1 MINEV
6 VIVTGEELRL
16 SGYVIM
22 RYEPITEHHW
32 SGELSCW
39 EIEKWR
45 AFCASVGGVLA
56 WVACLCGWCACVG

>member
-6 VIVTGEELRL
+6 VNVTREELRL

-22 RYEPITEHHW
+22 CYELIPEHHW
-32 SGELSCW
+32 SGELSCG

-45 AFCASVGGVLA
+45 AFCDSVGGVLA
-56 WVACLCGWCACVG
+56 WVAC